1 MELWQRLSFG
11 PWLTILGLIFFLF
24 DVHTCVPF
32 GKMGPDS
39 HLAERLQLL
48 KGEGCSSIVTETTV
62 HVLQKLI

>member
-32 GKMGPDS
+32 LGKWGQIPPS
-39 HLAERLQLL
+39 LRGYSFL
-48 KGEGCSSIVTETTV
+48 KVKAV
-62 HVLQKLI
+62 PVL